1 MFVRK
6 ATTDTSVLLH
16 RETIQKHGS
25 HDQKTHGR
33 KGGGGG
39 GGAGGS
45 SSDSAS
51 NITDD
56 QMRSVVNQ
64 IENAENKISDFDET
78 KPGGQQKFDSLSGED
93 QDIVGAAGSFASKAR
108 SNLRSGLKTKNE
120 NARRGALNTANKN
133 LTRAFEELEGA
144 ENGRLRSAMGNIETA
159 LGKIDEL
166 LSEPQPDRM
175 LD

>member
-6 ATTDTSVLLH
+6 TTTDTSVLLH

-39 GGAGGS
+39 SGGGGGGS
-45 SSDSAS
+45 GSD
-51 NITDD
+51 ITDG

-64 IENAENKISDFDET
+64 IENAQNKISDFVGT
-78 KPGGQQKFDSLSGED
+78 KPGGQQRFDDLSNED
-93 QDIVGAAGSFASKAR
+93 QDIVGAAGSLASKAN
-108 SNLRSGLKTKNE
+108 SNLRSGLQTKNQ
-120 NARRGALNTANKN
+120 NARRVALNTASEN
-133 LTRAFEELEGA
+133 LNRAFEELEGA
-144 ENGRLRSAMGNIETA
+144 ENERLRSAMGNIETA
-159 LGKIDEL
+159 LDKIDEL
-166 LSEPQPDRM
+166 LSAEPQPDRM